1 MPISSVGK
9 ATDREGGVTLIE
21 MLVVVCIIAL
31 IAAVAAPS
39 VTAGLDSVR
48 LRTASDSIAAFLNA
62 AVNRSERLQQ
72 AIEIDISP
80 KENCLKLYSSEPG
93 FTRELRMP
101 SGITIEGVLP
111 KSTDSW
117 GDDTRR
123 LLLQPGATIPGI
135 GVQIMNEHGSRRV
148 IRLDPMTG
156 FPHVEAAGAA
166 GF

>member
-1 MPISSVGK
+1 
-9 ATDREGGVTLIE
+9 

-72 AIEIDISP
+72 AIDVEISP
-80 KENCLKLYSSEPG
+80 KENSLKLYSSDPG
-93 FTRELRMP
+93 FTRELHMP
-101 SGITIEGVLP
+101 RGIVIEGILP
-111 KSTDSW
+111 KSADGM
-117 GDDTRR
+117 GDDSRR
-123 LLLQPGATIPGI
+123 IILLPGATIPGM
-135 GVQIMNEHGSRRV
+135 GVQIANEHGSHRI

-156 FPHVEAAGAA
+156 FPHIEAVGVSQ
-166 GF
+166 